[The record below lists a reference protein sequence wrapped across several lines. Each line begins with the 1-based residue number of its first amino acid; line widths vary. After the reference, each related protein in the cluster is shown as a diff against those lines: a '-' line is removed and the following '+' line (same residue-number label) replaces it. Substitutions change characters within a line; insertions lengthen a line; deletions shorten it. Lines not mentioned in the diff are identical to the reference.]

1 MLKHIKNALLVAFL
15 FLLAACNDDSKLPT
29 VTESKDSTKVK
40 LFEKVPASKSGVT
53 FNNLLVEDFNYNHIR
68 YDVVYQGAGVATGDI
83 NNDGLPDFFI
93 TSNMKPDKLYLNK
106 GGMQFEDIT
115 EKAGIT
121 FDGKWSTGVTMA
133 DVNSDGLL
141 DIYVCKYLLD
151 KPEHRANSLYINN
164 GDLTFTEKAAEFGI
178 ADQGYS
184 TTANF
189 FDYNKDGHLDLYVGN
204 QPPVSRLQKTVQ
216 SQKINYVYTDRL
228 YKNNGNGTFTDVT
241 ETSGIQNYN
250 FTLAVTVSDINN
262 DTWPDIYIACDFEEP
277 DVYYQNNGDGTFTNV
292 INDAMRH
299 ISTFSMGVDIADIN
313 NDGWMDIYVAD
324 MVAADNQRL
333 KANMSG
339 MNPEKFWALA
349 KSGYHHQYMFNAFQI
364 NNGNGKFSEIGQLAG
379 VAHTDWSWATLF
391 ADYDNDGLKDLVV
404 TNGLVK
410 DIKNNDYRR
419 RRKAKM
425 DSLANDMRA
434 RGVPVQLNPM
444 DFINMAPSVKLN
456 NYVFKNNGDLTFDD
470 MSMDWGLEDKTWT
483 HGAAYADFDGDGDV
497 DIIMNHMN
505 DVAGLYENKAVD
517 LKLNNYFRLK
527 LKGDQKNTQSIGA
540 KAWIYTGDVMQ
551 VQEVSPMRGYFSRN
565 EEILHYGLGANATI
579 DKLVVIWQD
588 GKGIEMTNIPVNQLL
603 VLDHAKA
610 KTGIP
615 YPNHNKKSLFKSVD
629 PATAGIDF
637 QHTENDF
644 DDFARE
650 ILLPHRMSHLGPS
663 VAVADVNGDGLED
676 FYIGGPSGQA
686 GALYYQKASGKFQKS
701 TSNPWTVDSKSED
714 VGALFFD
721 ADGDGDQDLYVS
733 SGGNDFNLGA
743 SELQDRLYKNDGK
756 GNFSKSNNALPKRLN
771 SSSKAKAADYDGDGD
786 LDLFVGGR
794 QVPGKYGYSTTSF
807 LLRNDNG
814 QFEDVNETAA
824 PAFEE
829 LGMVT
834 DAIWTD
840 FDGDKDQDLIVVGEW
855 MPISFFRND
864 NGKFEDITAELSM
877 ENTNG
882 WWNMISAADFDGDGD
897 EDYVI
902 GNLGLN
908 IKYKASED
916 EPFKVFVKDFDENG
930 THDVYLAYYDQDG
943 VCYPVRGRE
952 CSSQQLPFIKKE
964 FPSYGKFSVATV
976 DEVLGDRKGGAV
988 EKEAKIFESIYLEN
1002 RGGNLFVIKA
1012 LPNQAQVS
1020 PIFGAVALDCN
1031 GDGHLDILAAGNYY
1045 EREVE
1050 TTRSD
1055 AGVGVILTGDG
1066 KGNFKPLS
1074 GVQSGLNAYR
1084 DVRDVKVLNKNSD
1097 QPIIL
1102 IANNNSGIELYQKNT
1117 ENSQLIG
1124 EDLQ

>member
-1 MLKHIKNALLVAFL
+1 MLNHIKNTVLVAM
-15 FLLAACNDDSKLPT
+15 LLLSACTDSKIPP

-40 LFEKVPASKSGVT
+40 LFEKVPSDKSGIT
-53 FNNLLVEDFNYNHIR
+53 FNNLLVENFTYNHIR

-115 EKAGIT
+115 EKAGIV

-151 KPEHRANSLYINN
+151 KPENRANSLYINN
-164 GDLTFTEKAAEFGI
+164 GDLTFTEKAKEYGI
-178 ADQGYS
+178 ADMGYA

-216 SQKINYVYTDRL
+216 SQKIDYTYTDRL
-228 YKNNGNGTFTDVT
+228 FKNNGNGTFTDVT
-241 ETSGIQNYN
+241 EEAGITNYN

-299 ISTFSMGVDIADIN
+299 ISTFSMGVDIADVN

-339 MNPEKFWALA
+339 MNPQKFWALA
-349 KSGYHHQYMFNAFQI
+349 KAGYHHQYMFNAFQI
-364 NNGNGKFSEIGQLAG
+364 NNGNGKFSEIGQMAG
-379 VAHTDWSWATLF
+379 ISNTDWSWATLF

-419 RRKAKM
+419 RRKALM
-425 DSLANDMRA
+425 DSLANDMRSK
-434 RGVPVQLNPM
+434 GMPVQLDPM
-444 DFINMAPSVKLN
+444 QFINLAPSVKLH
-456 NYVFKNNGDLTFDD
+456 NYVFRNNGDLTFAD
-470 MSMDWGLEDKTWT
+470 MSIDWGLEEKTWT

-505 DVAGLYENKAVD
+505 DIAGLYENKAVD
-517 LKLNNYFRLK
+517 LQLNNYLRIK
-527 LKGDQKNTQSIGA
+527 LNGDKLNTQSIGA
-540 KAWIYTGDVMQ
+540 RAWIYHGDEMQ

-565 EEILHYGLGANATI
+565 EEVLHFGVGAAQKI
-579 DKLVVIWQD
+579 DKIIVRWQD
-588 GKGIEMTNIPVNQLL
+588 GKGMELKDVSVNQLL
-603 VLDHAKA
+603 TLDHADAKSEIGYPKQHSNSLMKA
-610 KTGIP
+610 
-615 YPNHNKKSLFKSVD
+615 VD
-629 PATAGIDF
+629 AQALGVDF
-637 QHTENDF
+637 EHSENEF

-650 ILLPHRMSHLGPS
+650 ILLPHRMSRLGPS
-663 VAVADVNGDGLED
+663 VDVADVNGDDLED
-676 FYIGGPSGQA
+676 FFIGGPSGQA
-686 GALYYQKASGKFQKS
+686 GALYLQKASGKFEKS
-701 TSNPWTVDSKSED
+701 ASNPWETDKVSED

-733 SGGNDFNLGA
+733 SGGNDFDKGA
-743 SELQDRLYKNDGK
+743 LALQDRLYINDGK
-756 GNFSKSNNALPKRLN
+756 GNFSKSLNALPKMLN

-794 QVPGKYGYSTTSF
+794 QIPGHYGYSTTSY
-807 LLRNDNG
+807 LLKNNKG
-814 QFEDVNETAA
+814 KFENANKTSAPGFED
-824 PAFEE
+824 

-834 DAIWTD
+834 DAVWTD
-840 FDGDKDQDLIVVGEW
+840 FDGDNDLDLIIVGEW
-855 MPISFFRND
+855 MTITFYKNES
-864 NGKFEDITAELSM
+864 GKLEDITAELSM

-882 WWNMISAADFDGDGD
+882 WWNTISAADFDGDGD

-916 EPFKVFVKDFDENG
+916 EPFKVFVKDFDGNG

-976 DEVLGDRKGGAV
+976 DQVLGERKDGAV
-988 EKEAKIFESIYLEN
+988 EKQVKIFESIYLEN
-1002 RGGNLFVIKA
+1002 RGGNLFVMKK
-1012 LPNQAQVS
+1012 LPNEAQVS
-1020 PIFGAVALDCN
+1020 PIFGAVAMDCN
-1031 GDGHLDILAAGNYY
+1031 DDGHLDILAAGNYY

-1055 AGVGVILTGDG
+1055 AGIGIILAGDG
-1066 KGNFKPLS
+1066 KGNFEPLPGS
-1074 GVQSGLNAYR
+1074 SAGLNAYK
-1084 DVRDVKVLNKNSD
+1084 DVRDVKVLNRKSKN
-1097 QPIIL
+1097 PIII
-1102 IANNNSGIELYQKNT
+1102 IANNDSGIEFYQKNT
-1117 ENSQLIG
+1117 DSDRLIG
-1124 EDLQ
+1124 EELQ